1 MMTVPDFGAERPG
14 DPSDTRQLV
23 ERGRTESGAPNVSG
37 RAFLIA
43 LAVIAALIALLIVL
57 LK

>member
-1 MMTVPDFGAERPG
+1 MTLPDLGSERPG

-23 ERGRTESGAPNVSG
+23 ERGRTEPGAANVSG

-43 LAVIAALIALLIVL
+43 FAVIVAFITLLVL
-57 LK
+57 LFR

>member
-1 MMTVPDFGAERPG
+1 MPDFGLERPG

-23 ERGRTESGAPNVSG
+23 ERGRTHSDEANVSG

-43 LAVIAALIALLIVL
+43 FAVIAAFIVL
-57 LK
+57 LVLLFR

>member
-1 MMTVPDFGAERPG
+1 MTLPDFGSERPG

-23 ERGRTESGAPNVSG
+23 ERGRTETGAPNVSG

-43 LAVIAALIALLIVL
+43 LVVVAAVIAVL
-57 LK
+57 ARVLQ